1 MIFLSEMKKNW
12 CAFKI
17 WFLKLLRRKMSL
29 PTIRNEGQFIDPVQ
43 VTKVTLVIAANG
55 EKHFFCLVN
64 GIPKFLT
71 YTAELEGWFESSKCS
86 ISETQILSQDVP
98 KQENAPKNRKMKM

>member
-29 PTIRNEGQFIDPVQ
+29 PTVENEGQFIDSKQ
-43 VTKVTLVIAANG
+43 VTHVTLVTTANG

-64 GIPKFLT
+64 GIPKCLT
-71 YTAELEGWFESSKCS
+71 YTTELMGWFESSKCS
-86 ISETQILSQDVP
+86 ITETQILSQDVP
-98 KQENAPKNRKMKM
+98 KQENSPENRKMKM